1 MEGKRIFY
9 CELAYF
15 VGIIVLAFGTALME
29 KANFGISMVVAPAYI
44 IHLKLSEYMPF
55 FSFGMSEYVFQ
66 AVLLVLLS
74 CVMRRFKKSYI
85 FSFSTAFLYGTVLDV
100 AINIVAL
107 FPCSGIVWKVI
118 FYSAGLIICAI
129 GVALLL
135 HTYLPPEAYE
145 LVVKELSAKFNVTV
159 GRTKTIYDC
168 CSCILAMFLSICFF
182 NDFVGVKWGTIV
194 CAIVNGWLIGKFS
207 WLLENKFV
215 LKDAFS
221 LRNKLQ

>member
-74 CVMRRFKKSYI
+74 CVMQGFKKSYI
-85 FSFSTAFLYGTVLDV
+85 FSFATAFLYGTVLDV
-100 AINIVAL
+100 AINIVEL

-182 NDFVGVKWGTIV
+182 NAFVGVKWGTIV